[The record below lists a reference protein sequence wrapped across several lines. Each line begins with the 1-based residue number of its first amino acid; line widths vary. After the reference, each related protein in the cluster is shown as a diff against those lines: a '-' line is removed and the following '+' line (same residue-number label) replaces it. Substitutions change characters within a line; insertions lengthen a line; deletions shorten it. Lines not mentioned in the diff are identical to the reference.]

1 MQKYILN
8 RLLQGIVL
16 LFIVALIV
24 FALAR
29 ATGNPADLMVP
40 EDATEEE
47 RQFIERN
54 LGLDRPY
61 HVQLF
66 VFLTG
71 IVRGDF
77 GDSLVYKKPAAEL
90 FFERLANTLKLLPL
104 SMFIAVGVA
113 IPLGVVAAIKRG
125 TWDRSSRRR
134 HRGVRRRYSQFLDR
148 HRRHLRI
155 QRVA

>member
-90 FFERLANTLKLLPL
+90 FFERLPNTLKLLPL
-104 SMFIAVGVA
+104 SMLIAVGVDD
-113 IPLGVVAAIKRG
+113 GVGVIAAG
-125 TWDRSSRRR
+125 
-134 HRGVRRRYSQFLDR
+134 GVNVVVVVCCWLMLLLFCCWLLLLVHGVCSL
-148 HRRHLRI
+148 
-155 QRVA
+155 